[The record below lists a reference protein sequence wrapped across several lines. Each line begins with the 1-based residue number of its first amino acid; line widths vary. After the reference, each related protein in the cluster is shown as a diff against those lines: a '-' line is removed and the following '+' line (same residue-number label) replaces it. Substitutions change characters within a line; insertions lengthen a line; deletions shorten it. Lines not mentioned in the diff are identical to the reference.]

1 MSKDRLEQF
10 IRENRAAFD
19 DKEPGEKVWQGIS
32 RDLDA
37 GFPVKRLKKQLWYW
51 KAAALLLLMTS
62 GFLLWSLLVQ
72 PASLESELA
81 KASKDFTEIEAF
93 YFKQISEK
101 RQLIYHHEEDLLG
114 EVDFEHELQKLDA
127 MYQVLKT
134 DLDQRPSKEVVD
146 ALILNLLVRIDILN
160 KALERLEEKDRDG
173 EEVNT

>member
-10 IRENRAAFD
+10 IHENRAAFD
-19 DKEPGEKVWQGIS
+19 DQEPGEKVWQGIS

-37 GFPVKRLKKQLWYW
+37 DFPVRRLKRQLWYW

-62 GFLLWSLLVQ
+62 GLLLWSLLAH
-72 PASLESELA
+72 PISLESGLA

-101 RQLIYHHEEDLLG
+101 RELIYHHEDLLG
-114 EVDFEHELQKLDA
+114 DVDFEHELQKLDA

-160 KALERLEEKDRDG
+160 KALERLEEKDVSEG
-173 EEVNT
+173 EVNT